1 MLMACIFVE
10 RGTCMDITTKQLAF
24 AALAITLA
32 TIVSMVP
39 LFNMPM
45 GGTVTPCSML
55 FIALIGYWYGL
66 PMGICT
72 GVAYGMLQFIMHPY
86 MLSIPQVITDY
97 ILSFG
102 ALGVSGL
109 FANQPN
115 SLWKAYLLGCLGR
128 FCFAV
133 ISGCLFFAY
142 YVPEYYNSALLYSMA
157 YNISYIGPEAVITLV
172 FISLPQVKKALNHVY
187 SMTRA

>member
-1 MLMACIFVE
+1 MN
-10 RGTCMDITTKQLAF
+10 ITTKQLAF